1 MLGFE
6 FQEIKRISIFFE
18 GSLWE
23 RLIINRTHR
32 SSLKRYV
39 KVSFCEIGITAFG
52 MECKI
57 CDCKS
62 QFQLCISGKKSN
74 SAYHKVVCV
83 IFLTKNELVGTNKK
97 TIICCF
103 LLPVWPAS
111 VRARKLDFPLWLSGT
126 RNGNIYIR
134 DFTAL
139 LCRVDVLA

>member
-1 MLGFE
+1 
-6 FQEIKRISIFFE
+6 
-18 GSLWE
+18 
-23 RLIINRTHR
+23 
-32 SSLKRYV
+32 
-39 KVSFCEIGITAFG
+39 

-126 RNGNIYIR
+126 RNGKKYIR
-134 DFTAL
+134 DFTAAL
-139 LCRVDVLA
+139 LYRVHVLAQKIFSRLPAGVKLREIHHCASTIESVQDFLIKFDTKPCMHLVKISIFH